1 VLIASAFISYTGP
14 FNKKNRKHMIHD
26 LFEKFFIENKIPMT
40 PEVNPVRILS
50 DEAQMATWNKDGLP
64 SDAVSIENGTILTNS
79 ERYPLIIDPQL
90 QGNVWIKEKE
100 KKNKLVCVRLGSKN
114 INRDI
119 ELAVERGNSVM
130 IENMDESID
139 AVLMPVISR

>member
-1 VLIASAFISYTGP
+1 
-14 FNKKNRKHMIHD
+14 MIHN
-26 LFEKFFIENKIPMT
+26 LFEKYFIDNKIPMT
-40 PEVNPVRILS
+40 PEVNPVKILS
-50 DEAQMATWNKDGLP
+50 DEAQIAAWNKDGLP

-100 KKNKLVCVRLGSKN
+100 KSNKLICVRLGSKN

-119 ELAVERGNSVM
+119 ELAIEVGKSVM
-130 IENMDESID
+130 IENMDESVD